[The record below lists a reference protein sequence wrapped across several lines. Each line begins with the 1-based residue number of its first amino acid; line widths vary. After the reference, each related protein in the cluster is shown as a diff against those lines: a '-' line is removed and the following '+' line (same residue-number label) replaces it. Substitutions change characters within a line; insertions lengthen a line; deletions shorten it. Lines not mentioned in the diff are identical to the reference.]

1 MKSTENAKF
10 RLIGPLYVAS
20 IPSGFMVSPA
30 PRLKISPGEL
40 YQEFGELYQ
49 ELIAL
54 YVGVVLLLF
63 IDHK

>member
-40 YQEFGELYQ
+40 YQE
-49 ELIAL
+49 LIALL